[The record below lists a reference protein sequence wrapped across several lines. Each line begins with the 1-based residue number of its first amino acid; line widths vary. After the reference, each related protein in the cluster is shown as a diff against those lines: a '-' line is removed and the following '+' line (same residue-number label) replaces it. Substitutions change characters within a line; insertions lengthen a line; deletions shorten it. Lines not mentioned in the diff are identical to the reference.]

1 MNECRCFSSTW
12 VWVSV
17 NECEESVLLKCV
29 MNAKTP
35 HREQDFFIFLT
46 KQCTDIL
53 SISFVQLQNLNSCE
67 KIEKTVHGETRQTEF
82 ILLNFKSGVTLFF
95 HPPLNMLLVKN
106 DKDQLRNRKSNC
118 VQIARELL
126 VLKDQEWKSYFSI

>member
-1 MNECRCFSSTW
+1 
-12 VWVSV
+12 V
-17 NECEESVLLKCV
+17 K
-29 MNAKTP
+29 
-35 HREQDFFIFLT
+35 
-46 KQCTDIL
+46 
-53 SISFVQLQNLNSCE
+53 

>member
-1 MNECRCFSSTW
+1 MPLLFFHMGMGVGEWMWRIGTTKMC
-12 VWVSV
+12 
-17 NECEESVLLKCV
+17 NECENS
-29 MNAKTP
+29 TP
-35 HREQDFFIFLT
+35 WAGFFIFLT